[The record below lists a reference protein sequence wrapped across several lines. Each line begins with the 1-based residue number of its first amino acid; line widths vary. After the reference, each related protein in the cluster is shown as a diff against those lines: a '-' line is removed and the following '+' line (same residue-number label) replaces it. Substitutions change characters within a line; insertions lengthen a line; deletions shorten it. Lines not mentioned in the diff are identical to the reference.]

1 MKNNTDLQKEIEK
14 LRLENQ
20 IMKMIAT
27 PSGFINFYFDKLKDE
42 NLKTDIDCF
51 NYVNDL
57 YFSFFGTYK
66 YADYNSFRKLKN
78 KTFKK

>member
-1 MKNNTDLQKEIEK
+1 MKENTDLQQQIDK

-27 PSGFINFYFDKLKDE
+27 PSGFFKYYFEKLKDD
-42 NLKTDIDCF
+42 NFKTDIACF
-51 NYVNDL
+51 NYVNEL
-57 YFSFFGTYK
+57 YFEFFGVYK
-66 YADYNSFRKLKN
+66 YTDYNSFRKLKN